1 MCIRDRN
8 DPTFRDWC
16 GDTLCDWT
24 LDAGQIHPV
33 PTWIPEDLGVSF
45 DSTPTQISQV
55 TSENQ
60 ATCILFTTVANFDA
74 SAGMT
79 LLVDFNNDGTIDWQQ
94 PLPAAAWANVQ
105 TEITAPATYDGI
117 TFHIRKEGSG
127 TAILAEMRI
136 QSTTGCTASAPALSN
151 LLLGDVCS
159 TDADCSAG
167 FVCDDGHCDT
177 GTTTTCLLYTSRCV

>member
-1 MCIRDRN
+1 MRPWNPRRTVVLLASALAMSSLGGDCDGDIVN

-105 TEITAPATYDGI
+105 TEISSKG
-117 TFHIRKEGSG
+117 K
-127 TAILAEMRI
+127 
-136 QSTTGCTASAPALSN
+136 
-151 LLLGDVCS
+151 V
-159 TDADCSAG
+159 
-167 FVCDDGHCDT
+167 
-177 GTTTTCLLYTSRCV
+177 SR